1 MADGR
6 RNLLAVAAGS
16 ILGGY
21 LSRPGSPHPQAVYSV
36 VLLVLAGADV
46 PANGQPAQTSTVVA
60 RPFSE
65 CVPRR
70 SSPFWEVSR
79 SLVAPVSK
87 ISSPV

>member
-1 MADGR
+1 MATRLAHADAPLREAVEQVEAMADGR

-46 PANGQPAQTSTVVA
+46 P
-60 RPFSE
+60 
-65 CVPRR
+65 C
-70 SSPFWEVSR
+70 
-79 SLVAPVSK
+79 
-87 ISSPV
+87 